1 MHSTR
6 REVLD
11 ALTKTGRA
19 TVHQLAEATD
29 IKPMTVRHHLTVL
42 QADGLV
48 VSEAKRQP
56 VGRPYHVYSLT
67 DKAHTL
73 FPQYYYR
80 LTDRLLGQLK
90 ESLPPETVQ
99 MVITALADSLAGEVR
114 HRFENLPAEKRR
126 AYLVEV
132 LQHEGFRAQWQ
143 QDGDRL
149 QLVEYYCPYYL
160 IGQHHPEVCQI
171 GEALIRT
178 VLGADIQKESC
189 LLAGDTACIFT
200 PVDSIKEEER

>member
-11 ALTKTGRA
+11 ALTKAGRA

-42 QADGLV
+42 EADGLV
-48 VSEAKRQP
+48 TSEAKRQP

-73 FPQYYYR
+73 FPQYCCR

-99 MVITALADSLAGEVR
+99 MVISALADALAGKVR

-126 AYLVEV
+126 VYLIEV

-143 QDGDRL
+143 QKGDRI
-149 QLVEYYCPYYL
+149 QLVEYHCPYYL
-160 IGQHHPEVCQI
+160 IGRHHPEVCQI
-171 GEALIRT
+171 GETLIRT

-189 LLAGDTACIFT
+189 LVAGDAVCIFT
-200 PVDSIKEEER
+200 LVDGSKKEE